1 MIIWSYELNVSF
13 VKNHFQINLY
23 KLFLHCDKKLVS
35 LSTFWIKFI
44 IFINDLSKL
53 GVYFKPSKIF
63 AFQLLKTRTC
73 RSNELELSSC
83 GYPELKPLKGGPLHI
98 TIWPCHGKFQLFNT
112 HESMSAGFNFYFG
125 RIRYHICLNPIPY
138 KKFLI
143 IIE

>member
-73 RSNELELSSC
+73 RSNEPELSNC

-98 TIWPCHGKFQLFNT
+98 TILKLNPPPPTALSWKISAFQYSWI
-112 HESMSAGFNFYFG
+112 HVG
-125 RIRYHICLNPIPY
+125 RIQFLFRPDPIPH
-138 KKFLI
+138 LP
-143 IIE
+143 